1 MLSFFR
7 IQNIRKFPTQDA
19 TETLVLSLVI
29 SHLDY
34 CNVILYGISNCDIA
48 KLQRIQNMCAKLVL
62 NRRKSDSSKQALYD
76 LHWLPIKAR
85 IKFKILVYMYNCRVG
100 NAPPYFTDLLTTKV
114 QNRCLRS
121 SASSVVSYEVPLNKC
136 KTFSDKCF
144 STIGPKLWNDLP
156 LNIRQC
162 SSVDSFKKHLKTHFL
177 ETILIFS
184 SQSQ

>member
-7 IQNIRKFPTQDA
+7 IKNIRKFLTQDA

-34 CNVILYGISNCDIA
+34 CNVILYGISKCDIA

-62 NRRKSDSSKQALYD
+62 NRRKSDSSKQALCD

-85 IKFKILVYMYNCRVG
+85 IQFKIFVYMSNCHVG
-100 NAPPYFTDLLTTKV
+100 NAPTYLTDLLTPKV
-114 QNRCLRS
+114 QKRSLRLS
-121 SASSVVSYEVPLNKC
+121 SFSVDSYEVPFNKC
-136 KTFSDKCF
+136 KSFSDRSF
-144 STIGPKLWNDLP
+144 STIGPKLWNYLP

-177 ETILIFS
+177 RDYFN
-184 SQSQ
+184 QV